1 MTGAFI
7 SLLLI
12 VFVITLILS
21 VNSLMKK
28 QCSYIFTKPPADADK
43 IEGIIRSLIKK
54 NSGAEITVVTL
65 GECAEADSILERL
78 SDDFPQ
84 LHIIKNKI

>member
-43 IEGIIRSLIKK
+43 IDGYAKAAVELLAGAKIINGYNDGSFRPQGSL
-54 NSGAEITVVTL
+54 TR
-65 GECAEADSILERL
+65 AEAAKVIYGIVAR
-78 SDDFPQ
+78 
-84 LHIIKNKI
+84 